1 MIDDFVVRPEAEADS
16 EEAYAWYE
24 SRSAGLGGRFLDAV
38 EEILTMVRD
47 APARFPVLHREPD
60 LTIRRALLT
69 IFPYGVFFIW
79 DEADTQRASSL
90 ACMADAILDAGSRAR
105 DG

>member
-1 MIDDFVVRPEAEADS
+1 MIDDFVVRPEAEADI

-38 EEILTMVRD
+38 EEILPMVRE

-79 DEADTQRASSL
+79 DEADNATSVIPCLHGRRDPRRWL
-90 ACMADAILDAGSRAR
+90 SRA
-105 DG
+105 